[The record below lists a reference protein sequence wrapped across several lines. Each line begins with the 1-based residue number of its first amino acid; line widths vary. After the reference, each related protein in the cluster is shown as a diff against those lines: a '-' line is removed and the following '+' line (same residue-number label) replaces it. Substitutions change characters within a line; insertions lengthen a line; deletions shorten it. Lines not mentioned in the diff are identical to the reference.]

1 MWRTWEGESER
12 WLSTTAAD
20 RPADRIIDCLAY
32 FGRRPKG
39 GPSITP
45 GELRRGLEQCGVE
58 RCAALSL
65 RGVYYDFREGNLE
78 TLKASRD
85 DSFIIPA
92 ATLDP
97 RRFYGKADEE
107 LGLSN
112 YRIMRVFPEV
122 QGWPV
127 DFAPFEKILQ
137 RAAAAGLPVM
147 APAQGLGNATKL
159 VRSAEKLG
167 LTTVLT
173 TVNYSNLS
181 EVLALL
187 SDNDG
192 LIVCIDMLNTPDGI
206 ELITDEFGPERLVF
220 GSNFPDTY
228 FHGPLIAVQR
238 AEISSIA
245 KGKILREN
253 AARLLGIE

>member
-1 MWRTWEGESER
+1 LER

-20 RPADRIIDCLAY
+20 KPENQIIDCLAQ

-45 GELRRGLEQCGVE
+45 DELRKGLEQYGVQH
-58 RCAALSL
+58 CVALSL
-65 RGVYYDFREGNLE
+65 RGVYYDFLEGNLE
-78 TLKASRD
+78 TLNASRD
-85 DSFIIPA
+85 DPFILPA

-112 YRIMRVFPEV
+112 FKILRVFPDV

-137 RAAAAGLPVM
+137 RAASAGLPVM
-147 APAQGLGNATKL
+147 APVQVLGNATKL
-159 VRSAEKLG
+159 VRSTAKHG
-167 LTTVLT
+167 LTTIVT
-173 TVNYSNLS
+173 TVRYSNLS

-187 SDNDG
+187 SDHDG
-192 LIVCIDMLNTPDGI
+192 LHVCIDMLNTPDGI
-206 ELITDEFGPERLVF
+206 ELISDEFGPERLIF
-220 GSNFPDTY
+220 GSNYPDTY
-228 FHGPLIAVQR
+228 FHGPLIAVQK
-238 AEISSIA
+238 AEISSSA
-245 KGKILREN
+245 RAKILGEN
-253 AARLLGIE
+253 AGRLVGIE